1 MTGALQGF
9 LWERPDWYDQAA
21 CSGVSVELFY
31 PAIGSPDLAF
41 EAQRVCRGCE
51 CQADCLEFAL
61 ETGERHGVWGGL
73 PPKQRQKHGRQV
85 LARMR
90 AGAA

>member
-1 MTGALQGF
+1 MIGGADF

-21 CSGVSVELFY
+21 CRGLSVELFY
-31 PAIGSPDLAF
+31 PTIGDNEMAVG
-41 EAQRVCRGCE
+41 AQRVCRTCPVG
-51 CQADCLEFAL
+51 ADCLAFAL
-61 ETGERHGVWGGL
+61 ETGERHGIWFL